1 MRAFVGTSLGS
12 VDNFVLDHLPTPEPG
27 KGQVRIRTEAAALG
41 FVDGLIVQGRYQI
54 KPPLP
59 YVPGGEIVGVVEAI
73 GPEVEALRVGQR
85 VVTWQLGGGFAEQT
99 VVSAVDVDV
108 LEDGVSSIAAASMLV
123 DYQTSHHALFD
134 VTAIS
139 AGDTVLVLG
148 ATGGV
153 GSAAVQMAARA
164 GAYVIAAASTH
175 EKRLAALSLG
185 AHDTVDYSLPDWRTE
200 LKLKAPGGV
209 IDVVFDPI
217 GGAMLEPAF
226 RSLGKEGRY
235 LVVGFASGSIPA
247 LPVNLAL
254 LKNASLL
261 GVEIRHSLS
270 RDPAKARR
278 VRRSL
283 FSMVQAGQHLLLVR
297 HRDQHAGEISHC
309 SCTGGE
315 CGQVIRLTTGAA
327 LFHQRPPA
335 QLVVGFRRLEV
346 RVLVSAGARY
356 HFAAVRGE
364 RLRRRAWSHRRREGS
379 SGKLRFDGVPSA
391 GCCP

>member
-27 KGQVRIRTEAAALG
+27 KGQVRIRNQAAALG
-41 FVDGLIVQGRYQI
+41 FVDGLMVQGRYQI

-85 VVTWQLGGGFAEQT
+85 VVTWQLGGGLAEQT
-99 VVSAVDVDV
+99 VVSADAVDV
-108 LEDGVSSIAAASMLV
+108 LEDGVSSVVAASMLV

-134 VTAIS
+134 VAAIS

-164 GAYVIAAASTH
+164 GAYVIAAASTR
-175 EKRLAALSLG
+175 EKRLAALTLG

-200 LKLKAPGGV
+200 LKQKAPAGV

-235 LVVGFASGSIPA
+235 LVIGFASGSIPA

-261 GVEIRHSLS
+261 GVEIRHLLS

-283 FSMVQAGQHLLLVR
+283 FSMVQAGHLKAPAVVTFPLDR
-297 HRDQHAGEISHC
+297 SRDAVLATASRDRIGK
-309 SCTGGE
+309 
-315 CGQVIRLTTGAA
+315 
-327 LFHQRPPA
+327 
-335 QLVVGFRRLEV
+335 VVV
-346 RVLVSAGARY
+346 
-356 HFAAVRGE
+356 
-364 RLRRRAWSHRRREGS
+364 
-379 SGKLRFDGVPSA
+379 VPSSN
-391 GCCP
+391 

>member
-1 MRAFVGTSLGS
+1 MRAFVGTSFGS
-12 VDNFVLDHLPTPEPG
+12 VDNFVLDDLPTPEPG
-27 KGQVRIRTEAAALG
+27 EGLVRIRIQATALG
-41 FVDGLIVQGRYQI
+41 FVDGLMVQGRYQLE
-54 KPPLP
+54 PSLP

-73 GPEVEALRVGQR
+73 GPGVEALRVGQR
-85 VVTWQLGGGFAEQT
+85 VVTWQWGGGLAEQT

-108 LEDGVSSIAAASMLV
+108 LKDGISSIAAASMLV

-134 VTAIS
+134 VAAIS

-164 GAYVIAAASTH
+164 GCCVIAAASTH
-175 EKRLAALSLG
+175 EKRLAALALG

-200 LKLKAPGGV
+200 LKRKAPEGV
-209 IDVVFDPI
+209 VDVVFDPI
-217 GGAMLEPAF
+217 GGPMLEPAF

-247 LPVNLAL
+247 LPVNLVL

-261 GVEIRHSLS
+261 GVEIRHLLG

-283 FSMVQAGQHLLLVR
+283 FSMV
-297 HRDQHAGEISHC
+297 HAGH
-309 SCTGGE
+309 
-315 CGQVIRLTTGAA
+315 LKA
-327 LFHQRPPA
+327 PA
-335 QLVVGFRRLEV
+335 VVAFSLDRSREA
-346 RVLVSAGARY
+346 VLATASRD
-356 HFAAVRGE
+356 RI
-364 RLRRRAWSHRRREGS
+364 
-379 SGKLRFDGVPSA
+379 GKVVVVP
-391 GCCP
+391 GPV

>member
-27 KGQVRIRTEAAALG
+27 KGQVRIRTQAAALG
-41 FVDGLIVQGRYQI
+41 FVDGLMVQGRYQI

-85 VVTWQLGGGFAEQT
+85 VVTWQLGGGLAEQT

-108 LEDGVSSIAAASMLV
+108 LEDGVSSVAAASMLV

-134 VTAIS
+134 VAAIS

-185 AHDTVDYSLPDWRTE
+185 AHDSVPDWRTE

-254 LKNASLL
+254 L
-261 GVEIRHSLS
+261 
-270 RDPAKARR
+270 
-278 VRRSL
+278 
-283 FSMVQAGQHLLLVR
+283 
-297 HRDQHAGEISHC
+297 
-309 SCTGGE
+309 
-315 CGQVIRLTTGAA
+315 
-327 LFHQRPPA
+327 
-335 QLVVGFRRLEV
+335 
-346 RVLVSAGARY
+346 
-356 HFAAVRGE
+356 
-364 RLRRRAWSHRRREGS
+364 
-379 SGKLRFDGVPSA
+379 
-391 GCCP
+391 